1 MTRRS
6 VCCAAE
12 RPLRHGRRSTATRFA
27 RTFGARLAPL
37 SILFSI
43 NVPSLPGARVCTGA
57 PLRMPK
63 TDCACARVSK
73 EHRNAKSLHATHS
86 VSGIGAVSASCR
98 CPRRAQLRRRP
109 PNYHRQRVA
118 RASSSARSLLAD
130 LLVMQWRLRNE
141 IANSVENIT
150 AIEQSLLERKSSP
163 PGTPTC
169 IARRGFRVYH

>member
-1 MTRRS
+1 MRLNALCVTDDAQLQRVSPAPSALAWLLCRYYLALMFRRFRALG
-6 VCCAAE
+6 C
-12 RPLRHGRRSTATRFA
+12 
-27 RTFGARLAPL
+27 
-37 SILFSI
+37 
-43 NVPSLPGARVCTGA
+43 VPGPH
-57 PLRMPK
+57 
-63 TDCACARVSK
+63 CACPKPTAPARASRK
-73 EHRNAKSLHATHS
+73 NTRNAKSLHATHS

-98 CPRRAQLRRRP
+98 CPQLRRRP